1 MDAVEYF
8 KIKNRICAA
17 QEDTCLSCPLTN
29 DCLSK
34 ELEAPEE
41 VVKIAEEWD
50 KKHPCRTRQTDFLE
64 IYPDAKMIDG
74 NINDE
79 LVIDIKPCELMAN
92 YATEKWCE
100 KWTCLAC
107 KKLYWW
113 KPLPEKKMKKLDSIE
128 EQPQKTGKWKMNS
141 YYPDRLT
148 CTECGAMFDCWH
160 WETEQM
166 HFCPNCGT
174 RMEEDNET
182 D

>member
-17 QEDTCLSCPLTN
+17 QEDTCLGCPLTN

-50 KKHPCRTRQTDFLE
+50 KKYPCRTRQTEFLE
-64 IYPDAKMIDG
+64 IYPNARMVDS
-74 NINDE
+74 NINDD
-79 LVIDIKPCELMAN
+79 LVIDIKPCELMAD

-100 KWTCLAC
+100 KWSCLAC

-113 KPLPEKKMKKLDSIE
+113 KPLPEKKMKKLDSVE
-128 EQPQKTGKWKMNS
+128 EQLPARLKGKWIRNDNGTYS
-141 YYPDRLT
+141 CSLCHSWLPEEQYHYARFCLY
-148 CTECGAMFDCWH
+148 CGAEMRR
-160 WETEQM
+160 E
-166 HFCPNCGT
+166 
-174 RMEEDNET
+174 
-182 D
+182 